1 MSDPVQTKAVFAQ
14 WEPLAPP
21 LGLAILGGIVKAL
34 VGRKRSACTWWR
46 LLLETLMDVVVN
58 GVVAG
63 FVGALVGLCLQ
74 GTSWSQGVQW
84 ALIGLS
90 GFLGADLLKVLAARW
105 HETVKKCDLPGGK

>member
-1 MSDPVQTKAVFAQ
+1 MNDPVQTALSGQ
-14 WEPLAPP
+14 WGHLMPP

-46 LLLETLMDVVVN
+46 LLLETLLDMLVN

-74 GTSWSQGVQW
+74 GTGWSQGVQW

-105 HETVKKCDLPGGK
+105 LETVKKCDLPGGK